1 MTIETAASFFK
12 AVQKDQELEEKI
24 KAVDDAE
31 TFVKIAAERGYNF
44 TVEELQAE
52 LNTLSPE
59 DLAAVVNPG
68 IGVRCH
74 LIPR

>member
-24 KAVDDAE
+24 KAVDDPE

-52 LNTLSPE
+52 INTLSPE